1 MYVAAA
7 IMMEPYPIAN
17 VIKAKA
23 LRNEMFPS
31 RTLSRKCFSRKYARN
46 GVATAPIINPN
57 CSDGSCMLYTRH
69 AKVIIH
75 NIPKNI
81 PSWRAYAFNCMYSA
95 EDIICPSCL
104 RARICAKNIVGHK
117 VT

>member
-23 LRNEMFPS
+23 LRNEIFPS
-31 RTLSRKCFSRKYARN
+31 RTLSRKCLSRKYAKN
-46 GVATAPIINPN
+46 GVAIVPAINPN
-57 CSDGSCMLYTRH
+57 CNEGSCMLYTKH

-75 NIPKNI
+75 NTPKNI
-81 PSWRAYAFNCMYSA
+81 PSWRAYAFSCMYSA

-104 RARICAKNIVGHK
+104 RARIYAKI
-117 VT
+117 